1 MKPCPIPSS
10 ANSETT
16 RAGGPGC
23 WFDKVLA
30 LGLLVLLAIV
40 ISCSGVAPQAP
51 ATADDGGSPPF
62 AKSETAQIAKGTP
75 VFVRLQSSISSAR
88 AETGDTFSAV
98 LDDPLTVDGKTVVA
112 EGADL
117 SVRVVAARKSGQMHR
132 PGYLRLALS
141 SITVNGRQ
149 IPIQT
154 TSVFVEGGNFGNRN
168 LAYMGGGVG
177 GSSFMGALGGA
188 GTVISSS
195 SSTAGSTS
203 AVYTTG
209 KNEVGFAAERRI
221 GFSLIQPLNV
231 STTEATHSPRQAGA
245 GTPGQAEVH

>member
-1 MKPCPIPSS
+1 MKPCRIPSR
-10 ANSETT
+10 ANPKAARS
-16 RAGGPGC
+16 GGLAF

-40 ISCSGVAPQAP
+40 ISCSGVAPQPPTA
-51 ATADDGGSPPF
+51 ADDGGSPPF
-62 AKSETAQIAKGTP
+62 SKSETTEIAKGTP
-75 VFVRLQSSISSAR
+75 VFVRLQSSISSAT

-98 LDDPLTVDGKTVVA
+98 LEDPLTVEGKTVVP

-141 SITVNGRQ
+141 SITVNGKQ

-231 STTEATHSPRQAGA
+231 STTEATH